1 MRSLQDLRYD
11 LANRAETTL
20 TTNLPGLWKAISRH
34 PKLHSTVSGALVN
47 RTILKIP
54 TRPNPLSTQGDYTS
68 WAALTDRTWDSR
80 HLPAAE
86 DGGAK
91 PAPEVVAGLFSRE
104 GEMVPCDKSTVLF
117 PYFAEWFVD
126 GFLRSERP
134 YPDPK
139 TGKPTRDPAKN
150 ESNHEIDLIQIY
162 GLNAAV
168 TDELRAHEDGLMQSQ
183 VLNGEEYPP
192 YLYDGDR

>member
-91 PAPEVVAGLFSRE
+91 PAPEVV
-104 GEMVPCDKSTVLF
+104 
-117 PYFAEWFVD
+117 D

-168 TDELRAHEDGLMQSQ
+168 TDELRAHEGGLLQSQ